1 MTKTKRSYSVRGIP
15 FSKLFDWKTANLSTT
30 LVGLFYLVFPW
41 FSMGVLDTTTAIFGI
56 MFISIAIMR
65 AKPSNRVISGF
76 FQAFI
81 ALCYLSAVAGLM
93 DLSILWII
101 TLVLTGLFFV
111 FELGFLKFTPQTT
124 KADAFQIVPL
134 MILGFALLMGFA
146 GYASIFVISF
156 TNMFEWLNYAA
167 MMLFCF
173 VSAFQV
179 AGWNVTGKEKSTNTL
194 ILFLGIAIVFTALL
208 GTYQGT
214 LFAWS

>member
-1 MTKTKRSYSVRGIP
+1 MTKKGSYSVRGIP

-30 LVGLFYLVFPW
+30 IVAIFYLIFPW
-41 FSMGVLDTTTAIFGI
+41 FSVGVLDTTTAIFGI
-56 MFISIAIMR
+56 MFLTVAIMR

-76 FQAFI
+76 CQAFI

-93 DLSILWII
+93 DITILWTT
-101 TLVLTGLFFV
+101 TLILTAVFFA

-124 KADAFQIVPL
+124 KADVFQIVPL
-134 MILGFALLMGFA
+134 TILAFALLMGFA
-146 GYASIFVISF
+146 GYASIFIISF

-194 ILFLGIAIVFTALL
+194 ILFLGIAIVATALL